1 MSKLGDLGVSGC
13 LKIAICDGENQTNTW
28 LQNNPDVEVV
38 DIKFSSTEDAEMVMI
53 IYRKE

>member
-1 MSKLGDLGVSGC
+1 MGDLGVSGC
-13 LKIAICDGENQTNTW
+13 LRIALCDGENQTNTW